1 MERGNDFYFLLCFQG
16 ALTLFETMR
25 ERSTLLWN
33 ACPSLLLVLLL
44 TQTVAPPLQAQSRT
58 RAFANTNLSVFDLAT
73 ALLPAAPCE
82 TPLGTTS
89 LKGPYT
95 PTALPCSINVA
106 CSEGDDW
113 LDETNAVVKISNGC
127 TGVLINN
134 TREDEMPYVLTVH
147 HCGQPSVGET
157 VDWVFAF
164 NYQSPTCANP
174 TEEPEPQTIEGA
186 TVVAARP
193 GPDDFVLLQLSE
205 EIPASF
211 GVTHAGWSIENTLP
225 SSGVLI
231 SHPKQDL
238 KKITI
243 DDDPLTDVAAY
254 WVAAFDHGTVEV
266 GSSGAP
272 LFNEQHQVIGLVRGA
287 LNIDYEACSGPDG
300 DDNRAT
306 ILFPKISAIW
316 NLGAPGERLSDFL
329 DPDNTGA
336 TTLPPLSG
344 TGGQLLPVELVSFEA
359 MLDGNTV
366 ELHWQTAS
374 ETNNAGFE
382 IQSRISNLEFQN
394 FDWDVLAFVEGYG
407 TTERPQAYHYRIEN
421 LEPGRHFFRL
431 KQIDFDGTFE
441 YHPEVEV
448 IVEMVERF
456 IVEPVYPNPFNP
468 LAQFRFAVQRSQQVR
483 VDLYDVL
490 GRQVRVLYEGTPQA
504 GQMHTVPIDG
514 SDLPSGMY
522 LVRVAG
528 QSFVKTQTVTLL
540 K

>member
-1 MERGNDFYFLLCFQG
+1 
-16 ALTLFETMR
+16 MR
-25 ERSTLLWN
+25 ERSTILWN
-33 ACPSLLLVLLL
+33 ACPSLQLVLLL
-44 TQTVAPPLQAQSRT
+44 TLTVAPLLQAQSRT
-58 RAFANTNLSVFDLAT
+58 RAFANTDLSVLDLAT
-73 ALLPAAPCE
+73 ALFPAAPRE
-82 TPLGTTS
+82 TPLGGPATS
-89 LKGPYT
+89 LKDPYT
-95 PTALPCSINVA
+95 PTALGCSINVA

-127 TGVLINN
+127 TGVLVNN

-164 NYQSPTCANP
+164 NYQSPSCADP
-174 TEEPEPQTIEGA
+174 AEAPEPQTIQGA

-205 EIPASF
+205 AIPASF
-211 GVTHAGWSIENTLP
+211 GATHAGWSIENTPP

-231 SHPKQDL
+231 GHPKQDL

-243 DDDPLTDVAAY
+243 DDDPLTEVSAY

-272 LFNEQHQVIGLVRGA
+272 LFNDQHQVIGLVRSA
-287 LNIDYEACSGPDG
+287 LSIDHDACSGPDG
-300 DDNRAT
+300 DDNKAT
-306 ILFPKISAIW
+306 ILFPKLSAIW
-316 NLGAPGERLSDFL
+316 NLGSPGERLSDFL

-336 TTLPPLSG
+336 TKLSPLPG
-344 TGGQLLPVELVSFEA
+344 TGQSLPVELVSFEA
-359 MLDGNTV
+359 MLDGNAV
-366 ELHWQTAS
+366 ELRWRTAS

-382 IQSRISNLEFQN
+382 IQSRNSKFEIRN
-394 FDWDVLAFVEGYG
+394 FDWDVLAFVEGHG
-407 TTERPQAYHYRIEN
+407 TTELPQAYHYRIEN
-421 LEPGRHFFRL
+421 LEPGRHVFRL

-448 IVEMVERF
+448 TVEMVERF
-456 IVEPVYPNPFNP
+456 VVEPVYPNPFNP
-468 LAQFRFAVQRSQQVR
+468 LAQFRFAVQHSQQVR

-504 GQMHTVPIDG
+504 GQMHTVPVDG

>member
-16 ALTLFETMR
+16 ALTLCETMR
-25 ERSTLLWN
+25 ERSTILWN
-33 ACPSLLLVLLL
+33 ACLSLLLVLLL
-44 TQTVAPPLQAQSRT
+44 TLTVAPPLQAQSRT
-58 RAFANTNLSVFDLAT
+58 RAFANLSVFDLAT

-448 IVEMVERF
+448 TVEMVERF
-456 IVEPVYPNPFNP
+456 VVEPVYPNPFNP

-483 VDLYDVL
+483 VDLFDML
-490 GRQVRVLYEGTPQA
+490 GRQVQVLYEGTPQA

-514 SDLPSGMY
+514 SNLPSGMY

-528 QSFVKTQTVTLL
+528 LSFVKTQTVTLL

>member
-1 MERGNDFYFLLCFQG
+1 
-16 ALTLFETMR
+16 MR
-25 ERSTLLWN
+25 ERSTILWK

-44 TQTVAPPLQAQSRT
+44 TLTVAPPLQAQSRPN
-58 RAFANTNLSVFDLAT
+58 AFPYTDLSILDLAT
-73 ALLPAAPCE
+73 VLLPAAQRD
-82 TPLGTTS
+82 TPFGGPATS
-89 LKGPYT
+89 LKDPYT
-95 PTALPCSINVA
+95 PTALECSINVA

-113 LDETNAVVKISNGC
+113 SDETNAVVKISNGC
-127 TGVLINN
+127 TGVLVNN

-164 NYQSPTCANP
+164 NYQSPSCADP
-174 TEEPEPQTIEGA
+174 AEAPEPQTIQGA

-205 EIPASF
+205 GIPVSF
-211 GVTHAGWSIENTLP
+211 GVAHAGWSIENTLP
-225 SSGVLI
+225 SSGVVI
-231 SHPKQDL
+231 GHPKQDL

-243 DDDPLTDVAAY
+243 DDDPLTEVSAY

-272 LFNEQHQVIGLVRGA
+272 LFNEQHQVIGLVRSA
-287 LNIDYEACSGPDG
+287 LSIDHNACSGPDG
-300 DDNRAT
+300 DDNKAT
-306 ILFPKISAIW
+306 ILFPKLSTIW
-316 NLGAPGERLSDFL
+316 NSGSPGERLSDFL

-336 TTLPPLSG
+336 TQLAPLPG
-344 TGGQLLPVELVSFEA
+344 TGQLLPVELVSFEA
-359 MLDGNTV
+359 MLDGNAV
-366 ELHWQTAS
+366 QLRWRTAS

-382 IQSRISNLEFQN
+382 IQSRNSTFEIRDS
-394 FDWDVLAFVEGYG
+394 DWDVLAFVEGHG

-421 LEPGRHFFRL
+421 LAPGRHVFRL

-448 IVEMVERF
+448 TVEMIERF
-456 IVEPVYPNPFNP
+456 VVEPVYPNPFNP

-528 QSFVKTQTVTLL
+528 QSFVKAQTVTLL